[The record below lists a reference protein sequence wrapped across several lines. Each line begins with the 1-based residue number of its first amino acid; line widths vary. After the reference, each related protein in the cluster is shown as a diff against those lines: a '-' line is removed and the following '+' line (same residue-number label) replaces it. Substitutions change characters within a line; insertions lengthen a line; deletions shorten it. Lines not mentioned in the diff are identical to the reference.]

1 MSIKIS
7 VTGLA
12 KFMKASSAAQRTLLR
27 NQKFPFTAEGKKRPQ
42 RVRYSEA
49 RNAIRKYHENG
60 NDIAVLLDAIQA
72 LVKKEHER
80 PQLDSAR
87 IQDNIR
93 AVKTYMAH
101 FSKNKFVILEN
112 PKPKYLHGEVE
123 VSATPDLYIDEEGKR
138 RLIKLDFN
146 SAQPDVEVVN
156 IILKVMHEA
165 AIMNE
170 LAVQPKDVIYLDVSR
185 QTQYVGSK
193 LNKKLKKDIDAACD
207 TIADIWPK
215 IKQSS

>member
-1 MSIKIS
+1 MSKYR
-7 VTGLA
+7 GD
-12 KFMKASSAAQRTLLR
+12 FD
-27 NQKFPFTAEGKKRPQ
+27 
-42 RVRYSEA
+42 
-49 RNAIRKYHENG
+49 AIR
-60 NDIAVLLDAIQA
+60 A
-72 LVKKEHER
+72 LMRESEIHR
-80 PQLDSAR
+80 
-87 IQDNIR
+87 
-93 AVKTYMAH
+93 
-101 FSKNKFVILEN
+101 
-112 PKPKYLHGEVE
+112 
-123 VSATPDLYIDEEGKR
+123 DLYIDEEGKR